1 MTASLEDIPGV
12 GPSTAKRLRDG
23 GYVDVASIAVAPL
36 AELMVRTGLGVET
49 AAKVIGSAREMAKI
63 DIISA
68 KELYERR
75 RGALRCTTGSRSL
88 DSLLGGGVETQ
99 ALTEL
104 IGEYGAG
111 KTQICFTLCVT
122 CQLPPER
129 GGLGYGAIYI
139 DTEGTFHPQR
149 VYQIAEKMGLDP
161 DGVLENITVGRAYT
175 SDHQTMLVEGLSS
188 EVDMSR
194 ARLLIVDS
202 VIGHFR
208 GEFVGR
214 ENLAERQQ
222 RLNKHLH
229 TLQRM
234 AEAYNLAIV
243 LTNQAVA
250 DPSQFFGNPNKPAG
264 GHVMGHAC
272 THRIWIQKGKQGS
285 RLARIIDS
293 PSLPEGEARFI
304 ITERGIEDLED

>member
-1 MTASLEDIPGV
+1 MADPLEDIPGV
-12 GPSTAKRLRDG
+12 GPSTAKKLRDG
-23 GYVDVASIAVAPL
+23 GYVDMVSIAVAPL
-36 AELMVRTGLGVET
+36 AELMERTGLGLET
-49 AAKVIGSAREMAKI
+49 ASKVIREAREMAKI

-75 RGALRCTTGSRSL
+75 KGVLRCTTGSRGL

-129 GGLGYGAIYI
+129 GGLGCGAVYI

-149 VYQIAEKMGLDP
+149 VYQIAERWGLDP
-161 DGVLENITVGRAYT
+161 GVVLENITVGRAYT
-175 SDHQTMLVEGLSS
+175 SDHQMLLVESLSS

-194 ARLLIVDS
+194 VRLLIVDS

-229 TLQRM
+229 TIQRM
-234 AEAYNLAIV
+234 AEAYNLAVV

-250 DPSQFFGNPNKPAG
+250 DPGQFFGNPNKPAG

-272 THRIWIQKGKQGS
+272 THRIWIQKGRQGT
-285 RLARIIDS
+285 RIAKIIDS
-293 PSLPEGEARFI
+293 PSLPEGEARFT
-304 ITERGIEDLED
+304 ITERGIEDTEG